1 MSMDQESFERTTGTE
16 RWLIRIGIG
25 LACVVALWCVLFI
38 AALFVPGQNQAK
50 ATAAEWF
57 RSRPPS
63 SAVASVIVPTP
74 GPSKATA
81 DVIDPRRMVGDPNT
95 FRGKNL
101 VLQGKA
107 LNVQQEGDITWV
119 NLQAV
124 VPGRDT
130 TESIAVV
137 IRPKNLQI
145 LKDDCYRIYGVG
157 AGTQEVTR
165 TFTGAKDTV
174 PTVNS
179 YLQEAAPV
187 GRGGYGC
194 AAP

>member
-1 MSMDQESFERTTGTE
+1 MLGRSGEVPNYERTSAVT
-16 RWLIRIGIG
+16 RWAVRIGLG
-25 LACVVALWCVLFI
+25 LGALACLWSVLFVI
-38 AALFVPGQNQAK
+38 ALFVPGQNQAK
-50 ATAAEWF
+50 ATVADML
-57 RSRPPS
+57 RSNPRPS
-63 SAVASVIVPTP
+63 TVVPTP
-74 GPSKATA
+74 RPTKDTA
-81 DVIDPRRMVGDPNT
+81 EAIDPRRLVGDPNGY
-95 FRGKNL
+95 RGKNL

-107 LNVQQEGDITWV
+107 LNVQQEGDLTWV

-137 IRPKNLQI
+137 IRPRNSQI

-165 TFTGAKDTV
+165 TFTGAKETV

-179 YLQEAAPV
+179 YLQEAAPT
-187 GRGGYGC
+187 GRSGYGC